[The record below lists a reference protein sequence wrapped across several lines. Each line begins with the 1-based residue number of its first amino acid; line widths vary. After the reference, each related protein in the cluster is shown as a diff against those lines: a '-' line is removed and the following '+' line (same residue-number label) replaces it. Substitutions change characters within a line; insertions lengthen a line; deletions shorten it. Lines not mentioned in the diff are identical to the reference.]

1 MAEEVSPEKAREIVE
16 MLTGGGSIDGIN
28 TSLALGILPL
38 VESIGDHQLLN
49 RLVAHAQKVAEND
62 IEKGWARFEHLKRN
76 SGSIDDVAELAFHAE
91 SLEKGEPLAA
101 AVLHHHALMLL
112 SIDETESAQTSVRRS
127 LTLRESIDDKE
138 GIIYGLAVL
147 SRCSRLNQDWDSA
160 IVHDTRRL
168 ELAISM
174 QNDVLHMEA
183 LADVAHAQAS
193 LGELA
198 TASEMYDQSLDLAK
212 RLEHPAGHLVASWGL
227 ADLAEI
233 ETRYDD
239 ALLVLS
245 DTMHLFMQL
254 GIAAPDLLKQRLHA
268 LTSLDEEVK

>member
-1 MAEEVSPEKAREIVE
+1 MAEEVSPEKAKEIVE
-16 MLTGGGSIDGIN
+16 MLTGGGSIESIN

-38 VESIGDHQLLN
+38 VESIGDLDLLH
-49 RLVAHAQKVAEND
+49 RLVEHAEQVAQDD
-62 IEKGWARFEHLKRN
+62 IEKGWARFEHLKRYA
-76 SGSIDDVAELAFHAE
+76 GSIDDVAELAFHAE
-91 SLEKGEPLAA
+91 SLEKGVPLAA

-112 SIDETESAQTSVRRS
+112 SIEEIESAQTSIRRS
-127 LTLRESIDDKE
+127 LTLRESIDDQE
-138 GIIYGLAVL
+138 GIVYGLAVL

-160 IVHDTRRL
+160 IIHDTRRL

-174 QNDVLHMEA
+174 QNDVLRMEA

-193 LGELA
+193 IGELA
-198 TASEMYDQSLDLAK
+198 TASEMYQESLDLAQ
-212 RLEHPAGHLVASWGL
+212 RLEHPAGHLVASWGI

-239 ALLVLS
+239 ALLALS

-254 GIAAPDLLKQRLHA
+254 GIPAPDLLKKRLHD
-268 LTSLDEEVK
+268 LTELGEDVN

>member
-1 MAEEVSPEKAREIVE
+1 MAEEVSPEKAKEIVE
-16 MLTGGGSIDGIN
+16 MLTGGGSIESIN

-38 VESIGDHQLLN
+38 VESIGDLDLLH
-49 RLVAHAQKVAEND
+49 RLVEHAEQVAEDD
-62 IEKGWARFEHLKRN
+62 IEKGWARFEHLKRYA
-76 SGSIDDVAELAFHAE
+76 GSIDDVAELALHAE
-91 SLEKGEPLAA
+91 SLEKGAPLAA

-112 SIDETESAQTSVRRS
+112 SIEEIESAQTSIRRS
-127 LTLRESIDDKE
+127 LTLRESIEDQE
-138 GIIYGLAVL
+138 GIVYGLAVL

-160 IVHDTRRL
+160 IIHDTRRL

-174 QNDVLHMEA
+174 QNDVLRMEA

-193 LGELA
+193 IGELA
-198 TASEMYDQSLDLAK
+198 TASEMYQESLDFAK
-212 RLEHPAGHLVASWGL
+212 RLEHPAGHLVASWGI

-239 ALLVLS
+239 ALLALS

-254 GIAAPDLLKQRLHA
+254 GIPAPDLLKKRLHDLTA
-268 LTSLDEEVK
+268 LGEDVN

>member
-1 MAEEVSPEKAREIVE
+1 MAEEVSPEKAKEIVE
-16 MLTGGGSIDGIN
+16 MLTGGGSIESIN

-38 VESIGDHQLLN
+38 VESIGDMDLLH
-49 RLVAHAQKVAEND
+49 RLVEHAEQVAQDE
-62 IEKGWARFEHLKRN
+62 IEKGWARFEHLKRYA
-76 SGSIDDVAELAFHAE
+76 GSIDDVAELAFHAE
-91 SLEKGEPLAA
+91 SLEKGASLAA

-112 SIDETESAQTSVRRS
+112 SIEEIESAQTSIRRS
-127 LTLRESIDDKE
+127 LTLRESIEDQE
-138 GIIYGLAVL
+138 GIVYGLAVL

-160 IVHDTRRL
+160 IIHDTRRL

-174 QNDVLHMEA
+174 QNDVLRMEA

-193 LGELA
+193 IGELA
-198 TASEMYDQSLDLAK
+198 TASEMYQESLDFAK
-212 RLEHPAGHLVASWGL
+212 RLEHPAGHLVASWGI

-239 ALLVLS
+239 ALLALS

-254 GIAAPDLLKQRLHA
+254 GIPAPDLLKKRLHDLTA
-268 LTSLDEEVK
+268 LGEDAN

>member
-1 MAEEVSPEKAREIVE
+1 MVE
-16 MLTGGGSIDGIN
+16 
-28 TSLALGILPL
+28 
-38 VESIGDHQLLN
+38 
-49 RLVAHAQKVAEND
+49 HAQKVAEDD
-62 IEKGWARFEHLKRN
+62 IEKGWARFEYLKRN
-76 SGSIDDVAELAFHAE
+76 AGSIEDIAELAFHAE

-112 SIDETESAQTSVRRS
+112 SIDDTDSAQTSVRRS
-127 LTLRESIDDKE
+127 LTLRESLEDKE

-147 SRCSRLNQDWDSA
+147 SRCARMNQDWDSA

-168 ELAISM
+168 ELAIAM
-174 QNDVLHMEA
+174 QNDILHMEA

-198 TASEMYDQSLDLAK
+198 TASEMYQESLDFAK

-239 ALLVLS
+239 ALLALS

-254 GIAAPDLLKQRLHA
+254 GIPAPDLLKKRLHA
-268 LTSLDEEVK
+268 LTSIGEEVK

>member
-1 MAEEVSPEKAREIVE
+1 MAEEVSPEKAKEIVE
-16 MLTGGGSIDGIN
+16 MLTGGGSIESIN

-38 VESIGDHQLLN
+38 VESIGDLDLLH
-49 RLVAHAQKVAEND
+49 RLVEHAEQVAQDD
-62 IEKGWARFEHLKRN
+62 IEKGWARFEHLKRYA
-76 SGSIDDVAELAFHAE
+76 GSIDDVAELAFHAE
-91 SLEKGEPLAA
+91 SLEKGVPLAA

-112 SIDETESAQTSVRRS
+112 SIEEIESAQTSIRRS
-127 LTLRESIDDKE
+127 LTLRESIDDQE
-138 GIIYGLAVL
+138 GIVYGLAVL

-160 IVHDTRRL
+160 IIHDTRRL

-174 QNDVLHMEA
+174 QNDVLRMEA

-193 LGELA
+193 IGELA
-198 TASEMYDQSLDLAK
+198 TASEMYQESLDLAK
-212 RLEHPAGHLVASWGL
+212 RLEHPAGHLVASWGI

-239 ALLVLS
+239 ALLALS

-254 GIAAPDLLKQRLHA
+254 GIPAPDLLKKRLHDLTA
-268 LTSLDEEVK
+268 LGEEVN

>member
-1 MAEEVSPEKAREIVE
+1 MAEEVSPEKAKEIVE
-16 MLTGGGSIDGIN
+16 MLTGGGSIESIN
-28 TSLALGILPL
+28 TSLGLGILPL
-38 VESIGDHQLLN
+38 VESIGDMDLLH
-49 RLVAHAQKVAEND
+49 RLVEHAEQVAEDD
-62 IEKGWARFEHLKRN
+62 IEKGWARFEHLKRYA
-76 SGSIDDVAELAFHAE
+76 GSIDDVAELAFHAE
-91 SLEKGEPLAA
+91 SLQNGAPLMA

-112 SIDETESAQTSVRRS
+112 SIEEIESAQTSIRRS
-127 LTLRESIDDKE
+127 LTLRESIEDQE
-138 GIIYGLAVL
+138 GIVYGLAVL

-160 IVHDTRRL
+160 IIHDTRRL

-174 QNDVLHMEA
+174 QNDVLRMEA

-193 LGELA
+193 IGELA
-198 TASEMYDQSLDLAK
+198 TASEMYQESLDFAK

-239 ALLVLS
+239 ALLTLS

-254 GIAAPDLLKQRLHA
+254 GIPAPDLLKKRLHA
-268 LTSLDEEVK
+268 LTSLGEEVN

>member
-1 MAEEVSPEKAREIVE
+1 MAEEVSPEKAKEIVE
-16 MLTGGGSIDGIN
+16 MLTGGGSIESIN

-38 VESIGDHQLLN
+38 VESIGDLDLLH
-49 RLVAHAQKVAEND
+49 RLVEHAEQVAQDD
-62 IEKGWARFEHLKRN
+62 IEKGWARFEHLKRYA
-76 SGSIDDVAELAFHAE
+76 GSIDDVAELAFHAE
-91 SLEKGEPLAA
+91 SLEKGVPLAA

-112 SIDETESAQTSVRRS
+112 SIEEIESAQTSIRRS
-127 LTLRESIDDKE
+127 LTLRESIEDQE
-138 GIIYGLAVL
+138 GIVYGLAVL

-160 IVHDTRRL
+160 IIHDTRRL

-174 QNDVLHMEA
+174 QNDVLRMEA

-193 LGELA
+193 IGELA
-198 TASEMYDQSLDLAK
+198 TASEMYQESLDLAK
-212 RLEHPAGHLVASWGL
+212 RLEHPAGHLVASWGI

-239 ALLVLS
+239 ALLALS

-254 GIAAPDLLKQRLHA
+254 GIPAPDLLKKRLHDLTA
-268 LTSLDEEVK
+268 LGEDVN

>member
-1 MAEEVSPEKAREIVE
+1 MAEEVSPEKAKEIVE
-16 MLTGGGSIDGIN
+16 MLTGGGSIESIN

-38 VESIGDHQLLN
+38 VESIGDLDLLH
-49 RLVAHAQKVAEND
+49 RLVEHAQQVAEDD
-62 IEKGWARFEHLKRN
+62 IEKGWARFEHLKRYA
-76 SGSIDDVAELAFHAE
+76 GSIDDVAELAFHAE
-91 SLEKGEPLAA
+91 SLEKGAPLAA

-112 SIDETESAQTSVRRS
+112 SIEEIDSAKTSIRRS
-127 LTLRESIDDKE
+127 LTLRESIEDQE
-138 GIIYGLAVL
+138 GIVYGLAVL

-160 IVHDTRRL
+160 IIHDTRRL

-174 QNDVLHMEA
+174 QNDVLRMEA

-193 LGELA
+193 IGELA
-198 TASEMYDQSLDLAK
+198 TASEMYQESLDFAK
-212 RLEHPAGHLVASWGL
+212 RLEHPAGHLVASWGI

-239 ALLVLS
+239 ALLALS

-254 GIAAPDLLKQRLHA
+254 GIPAPDLLKKRLHDLTA
-268 LTSLDEEVK
+268 LGEDVN

>member
-1 MAEEVSPEKAREIVE
+1 MTEEISPEKAKEIVE
-16 MLTGGGSIDGIN
+16 MLTGGGSIEAIN

-38 VESIGDHQLLN
+38 VESIGDHQLLD
-49 RLVAHAQKVAEND
+49 RLVKHAQKVAEDD
-62 IEKGWARFEHLKRN
+62 IEKGWARFEFLKRN
-76 SGSIDDVAELAFHAE
+76 SGSIDDIAELAYHAE
-91 SLEKGEPLAA
+91 SLDNGAPLAA

-112 SIDETESAQTSVRRS
+112 SIDDTESAQTSVRRS
-127 LTLRESIDDKE
+127 LTLRESIEDKE

-147 SRCSRLNQDWDSA
+147 SRCARLSQDWDSA
-160 IVHDTRRL
+160 ILHDTRRL

-198 TASEMYDQSLDLAK
+198 TASEMYEQSLDIAK

-239 ALLVLS
+239 ALLSLS

-254 GIAAPDLLKQRLHA
+254 GIPAPDLLKKRLHA
-268 LTSLDEEVK
+268 FTSLGDEVK

>member
-1 MAEEVSPEKAREIVE
+1 MSEEVSKEKAKEIIE
-16 MLTGGGSIDGIN
+16 MLTGGGSIDSIN

-38 VESIGDHQLLN
+38 VESIGDLDLLE
-49 RLVAHAQKVAEND
+49 RLVEHAQNVAEDD

-76 SGSIDDVAELAFHAE
+76 SGSIDDIAELAFHSE

-112 SIDETESAQTSVRRS
+112 SIDDVDSAQTSVRRS
-127 LTLRESIDDKE
+127 LTIRESIDDKE

-160 IVHDTRRL
+160 IIHDTRRL
-168 ELAISM
+168 ELAIAQ
-174 QNDVLHMEA
+174 QNDILHMEA

-193 LGELA
+193 LGELG
-198 TASEMYDQSLDLAK
+198 TASELYQESLDLAK
-212 RLEHPAGHLVASWGL
+212 RLEHPAGHLVASWGV

-239 ALLVLS
+239 ALLALS

-254 GIAAPDLLKQRLHA
+254 GIPAPDLLKKRLHA
-268 LTSLDEEVK
+268 LTSLGEEVK

>member
-1 MAEEVSPEKAREIVE
+1 MAEEVSPEKAKEIVE
-16 MLTGGGSIDGIN
+16 MLTGGGSIESIN

-38 VESIGDHQLLN
+38 VESIGDLDLLH
-49 RLVAHAQKVAEND
+49 RLVEHAEQVAQDD
-62 IEKGWARFEHLKRN
+62 IEKGWARFEHLKRYA
-76 SGSIDDVAELAFHAE
+76 GSIDDVAELAFHAE
-91 SLEKGEPLAA
+91 SLEKGVPLAA

-112 SIDETESAQTSVRRS
+112 SIEEIESAQTSIRRS
-127 LTLRESIDDKE
+127 LTLRESIDDQE
-138 GIIYGLAVL
+138 GIVYGLAVL

-160 IVHDTRRL
+160 IIHDTRRL

-174 QNDVLHMEA
+174 QNDVLRMEA

-193 LGELA
+193 IGELA
-198 TASEMYDQSLDLAK
+198 TASEMYQESLDLAK
-212 RLEHPAGHLVASWGL
+212 RLEHPAGHLVASWGI

-239 ALLVLS
+239 ALLALS

-254 GIAAPDLLKQRLHA
+254 GFPAPDLLKKRLHDLTA
-268 LTSLDEEVK
+268 LGEDVN

>member
-1 MAEEVSPEKAREIVE
+1 MAEEVSPEKAKEIVE
-16 MLTGGGSIDGIN
+16 MLTGGGSIESIN

-38 VESIGDHQLLN
+38 VESVGDVDLLH
-49 RLVAHAQKVAEND
+49 RLVEHAQQVAEDD
-62 IEKGWARFEHLKRN
+62 IEKGWARFEHLKRYA
-76 SGSIDDVAELAFHAE
+76 GSIDDVAELAFQAE
-91 SLEKGEPLAA
+91 SLDKGAPLAA

-112 SIDETESAQTSVRRS
+112 SIEEIESAQTSIRRS
-127 LTLRESIDDKE
+127 LTLRESIEDRE
-138 GIIYGLAVL
+138 GIVYGLAVL

-160 IVHDTRRL
+160 IIHDTRRL

-174 QNDVLHMEA
+174 QNDVLRMEA

-193 LGELA
+193 IGELA
-198 TASEMYDQSLDLAK
+198 TASEMYQESLDFAK
-212 RLEHPAGHLVASWGL
+212 RLEHPAGHLVASWGI

-239 ALLVLS
+239 ALLALS

-254 GIAAPDLLKQRLHA
+254 GIPAPDLLKKRLHDLTA
-268 LTSLDEEVK
+268 LGDDVN

>member
-91 SLEKGEPLAA
+91 SLDKGEPLAA

-112 SIDETESAQTSVRRS
+112 SIDEAESAQTSVRRS

-268 LTSLDEEVK
+268 LTSLDEKVK

>member
-1 MAEEVSPEKAREIVE
+1 MAEEVSPEKAKEIVE
-16 MLTGGGSIDGIN
+16 MLTGGGSIESIN

-38 VESIGDHQLLN
+38 VESIGDLDLLH
-49 RLVAHAQKVAEND
+49 RLVEHAQQVAEDD
-62 IEKGWARFEHLKRN
+62 IEKGWARFESLKRYA
-76 SGSIDDVAELAFHAE
+76 GSIDDVAELALHAE
-91 SLEKGEPLAA
+91 SLEKGAPLAA

-112 SIDETESAQTSVRRS
+112 SIEEIESAQTSIRRS
-127 LTLRESIDDKE
+127 LTLRESIEDRE
-138 GIIYGLAVL
+138 GIVYGLAVL

-160 IVHDTRRL
+160 IIHDTRRL

-174 QNDVLHMEA
+174 QNDVLRMEA

-193 LGELA
+193 IGELA
-198 TASEMYDQSLDLAK
+198 TASEMYHESLDFAK
-212 RLEHPAGHLVASWGL
+212 RLEHPAGHLVASWGI

-239 ALLVLS
+239 ALLALS

-254 GIAAPDLLKQRLHA
+254 GIPAPDLLKKRLHDLTA
-268 LTSLDEEVK
+268 LGEDVN

>member
-1 MAEEVSPEKAREIVE
+1 MAEEVSPEKAKEIVE
-16 MLTGGGSIDGIN
+16 MLTGGGSIESIN

-38 VESIGDHQLLN
+38 VESIGDMDLLH
-49 RLVAHAQKVAEND
+49 RLVEHAEQVAEDD
-62 IEKGWARFEHLKRN
+62 IEKGWARFEHLKRYA
-76 SGSIDDVAELAFHAE
+76 GSIDDVAELALHAE
-91 SLEKGEPLAA
+91 SLNKGAPLAA

-112 SIDETESAQTSVRRS
+112 SIEEIESAQTSIRRS
-127 LTLRESIDDKE
+127 LTLRESIEDQE
-138 GIIYGLAVL
+138 GIVYGLAVL

-160 IVHDTRRL
+160 IIHDTRRL

-174 QNDVLHMEA
+174 QDDVLRMEA

-193 LGELA
+193 IGELA
-198 TASEMYDQSLDLAK
+198 TASEMYQESLDFAK
-212 RLEHPAGHLVASWGL
+212 RLEHPAGHLVASWGI

-239 ALLVLS
+239 ALLALS

-254 GIAAPDLLKQRLHA
+254 GIPAPDLLKKRLHDLTA
-268 LTSLDEEVK
+268 LGEDVN

>member
-1 MAEEVSPEKAREIVE
+1 MAEEVSPEKAKEIVE
-16 MLTGGGSIDGIN
+16 MLTGGGSIESIN

-38 VESIGDHQLLN
+38 VESIGDLDLLH
-49 RLVAHAQKVAEND
+49 RLVEHAEQVAQDD
-62 IEKGWARFEHLKRN
+62 IEKGWARFEHLKRYA
-76 SGSIDDVAELAFHAE
+76 GSIDDVAELAFHAE
-91 SLEKGEPLAA
+91 SLEKGVPLAA

-112 SIDETESAQTSVRRS
+112 SIEEIESAQTSIRRS
-127 LTLRESIDDKE
+127 LTLRESIEDQE
-138 GIIYGLAVL
+138 GIVYGLAVL

-160 IVHDTRRL
+160 IIHDTRRL

-174 QNDVLHMEA
+174 QNDVLRMEA

-193 LGELA
+193 IGELA
-198 TASEMYDQSLDLAK
+198 TASEMYQESLDFAK
-212 RLEHPAGHLVASWGL
+212 RLEHPAGHLVASWGI

-239 ALLVLS
+239 ALLALS

-254 GIAAPDLLKQRLHA
+254 GIPAPDLLKKRLHDLTA
-268 LTSLDEEVK
+268 LGEDAN

>member
-16 MLTGGGSIDGIN
+16 MLTGGGSIDNIN

-49 RLVAHAQKVAEND
+49 RLVAHAQQVAEND

-91 SLEKGEPLAA
+91 SLDKGEPLAA

-112 SIDETESAQTSVRRS
+112 SIEETESAQTSVRRS

-254 GIAAPDLLKQRLHA
+254 GLAAPDLLKQRLHA

>member
-1 MAEEVSPEKAREIVE
+1 MAEEVSPEKAKEIVE
-16 MLTGGGSIDGIN
+16 MLTGGGSIESIN

-38 VESIGDHQLLN
+38 VESIGDLDLLH
-49 RLVAHAQKVAEND
+49 RLVEHAQQVAEDD
-62 IEKGWARFEHLKRN
+62 IEKGWARFESLKRYA
-76 SGSIDDVAELAFHAE
+76 GSIDDVAELAFHAE
-91 SLEKGEPLAA
+91 SFEKGAPLAA

-112 SIDETESAQTSVRRS
+112 SIEEIESAQTSIRRS
-127 LTLRESIDDKE
+127 LTLRESIEDRE
-138 GIIYGLAVL
+138 GIVYGLAVL

-160 IVHDTRRL
+160 IIHDTRRL

-174 QNDVLHMEA
+174 QNDVLRMEA

-193 LGELA
+193 IGELA
-198 TASEMYDQSLDLAK
+198 TASEMYHESLDFAK
-212 RLEHPAGHLVASWGL
+212 RLEHPAGHLVASWGI

-239 ALLVLS
+239 ALLALS

-254 GIAAPDLLKQRLHA
+254 GIPAPDLLKKRLHDLTA
-268 LTSLDEEVK
+268 LGEDVN

>member
-1 MAEEVSPEKAREIVE
+1 MAEEVSPEKAKEIVE
-16 MLTGGGSIDGIN
+16 MLTGGGSIESIN

-38 VESIGDHQLLN
+38 VESIGDLDLLH
-49 RLVAHAQKVAEND
+49 RLVEHAEQVAQDD
-62 IEKGWARFEHLKRN
+62 IEKGWARFEHLKRYA
-76 SGSIDDVAELAFHAE
+76 GSIDDVAELAFHAE
-91 SLEKGEPLAA
+91 SLEKGVPLAA

-112 SIDETESAQTSVRRS
+112 SIEEIESAQTSIRRS
-127 LTLRESIDDKE
+127 LTLRESIDDQE
-138 GIIYGLAVL
+138 GIVYGLAVL

-160 IVHDTRRL
+160 IIHDTRRL

-174 QNDVLHMEA
+174 QNDVLRMEA

-193 LGELA
+193 IGELA
-198 TASEMYDQSLDLAK
+198 TASEMYQESLDLAK
-212 RLEHPAGHLVASWGL
+212 RLEHPAGHLVASWGI

-239 ALLVLS
+239 ALLALS

-254 GIAAPDLLKQRLHA
+254 GIPAPDLLKKRLHDLTA
-268 LTSLDEEVK
+268 LGEDVN

>member
-1 MAEEVSPEKAREIVE
+1 MAEEVSPEKAKEIVE
-16 MLTGGGSIDGIN
+16 MLTGGGSIESIN

-38 VESIGDHQLLN
+38 VESIDDMDLLH
-49 RLVAHAQKVAEND
+49 RLVEHAQQVAEDD
-62 IEKGWARFEHLKRN
+62 IEKGWARFEQLKRYA
-76 SGSIDDVAELAFHAE
+76 GSIDDVAELAFHAE
-91 SLEKGEPLAA
+91 SLEKGTALAA

-112 SIDETESAQTSVRRS
+112 SIEEIDSAQTSIRRS
-127 LTLRESIDDKE
+127 LTLRESVEDKE
-138 GIIYGLAVL
+138 GIVYGLAVL

-160 IVHDTRRL
+160 IIHDTRRL
-168 ELAISM
+168 ELAITM
-174 QNDVLHMEA
+174 QNDVLRMEA

-193 LGELA
+193 IGELA
-198 TASEMYDQSLDLAK
+198 TASEMYQESLDFAK

-239 ALLVLS
+239 ALLALS

-254 GIAAPDLLKQRLHA
+254 GIPAPDLLKKRLHDLTA
-268 LTSLDEEVK
+268 LGEGVN

>member
-76 SGSIDDVAELAFHAE
+76 SGSIDDVAELAFLAE
-91 SLEKGEPLAA
+91 SLDKGEPLAA

-112 SIDETESAQTSVRRS
+112 SIEETESAQTSVRRS

-268 LTSLDEEVK
+268 LTSLDEKVK

>member
-1 MAEEVSPEKAREIVE
+1 MAEEVSPEKAKEIVE
-16 MLTGGGSIDGIN
+16 MLTGGGSIESIN

-38 VESIGDHQLLN
+38 VESIGDLDLLH
-49 RLVAHAQKVAEND
+49 RLVEHAEQVAQDD
-62 IEKGWARFEHLKRN
+62 IEKGWARFEHLKRYA
-76 SGSIDDVAELAFHAE
+76 GSIDDVAELAFHAE
-91 SLEKGEPLAA
+91 SLEKGVPLAA

-112 SIDETESAQTSVRRS
+112 SIEEIDSAQTSIRRS
-127 LTLRESIDDKE
+127 LTLRESIDDQE
-138 GIIYGLAVL
+138 GIVYGLAVL

-160 IVHDTRRL
+160 IIHDTRRL

-174 QNDVLHMEA
+174 QNDVLRMEA

-193 LGELA
+193 IGELA
-198 TASEMYDQSLDLAK
+198 TASEMYQESLDFAK
-212 RLEHPAGHLVASWGL
+212 RLEHPAGHLVASWGI

-239 ALLVLS
+239 ALLALS

-254 GIAAPDLLKQRLHA
+254 GIPAPDLLKKRLHDLTA
-268 LTSLDEEVK
+268 LGEDVN